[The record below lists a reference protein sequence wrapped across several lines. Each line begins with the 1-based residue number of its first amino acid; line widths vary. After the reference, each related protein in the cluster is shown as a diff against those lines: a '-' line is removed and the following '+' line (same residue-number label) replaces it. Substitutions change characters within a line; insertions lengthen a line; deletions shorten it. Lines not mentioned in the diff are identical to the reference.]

1 MRYISLFTHASKN
14 NVPPTEA
21 EMATMGKLIEDG
33 MKAGWLIATEGVQF
47 GTAAVRIHKAD
58 GGEVSVSD
66 GPFTEAK
73 EVIGGY
79 ALLKAG
85 SKAEA
90 VELCRKFLNVVGQGT
105 CEIHQLYEMPATAG
119 R

>member
-1 MRYISLFTHASKN
+1 MRFISLFTHEKKN
-14 NVPPTEA
+14 NVPPTQA
-21 EMATMGKLIEDG
+21 EMEAMGKLIEDG

-47 GTAAVRIHKAD
+47 GGTGVKVHKAA
-58 GGEVSVSD
+58 GGDITVTD

-79 ALLKAG
+79 ALMRAS
-85 SKAEA
+85 SKAE
-90 VELCRKFLNVVGQGT
+90 VVQLCRDFLKVVGQGT
-105 CEIHQLYEMPATAG
+105 CEVHELFEQPASGG